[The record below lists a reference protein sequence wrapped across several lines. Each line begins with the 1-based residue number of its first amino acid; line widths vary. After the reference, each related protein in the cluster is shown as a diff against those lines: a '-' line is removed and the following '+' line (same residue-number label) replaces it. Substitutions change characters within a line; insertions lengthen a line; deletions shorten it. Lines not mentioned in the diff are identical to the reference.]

1 MLQLG
6 QALGDGKAQAAALAA
21 PGRIRPD
28 KALRQLGRID
38 GQHLPGDVFQD
49 QGSFRLSRRHGQV
62 DAGAGH
68 GVFAAVAQQIIQ
80 DPPEQAAVGQ
90 DAALLRQRGAQLQI
104 ALGQPLVVFAG
115 GLPQQLD
122 KIRRRQMDRD
132 DAGGGLRGFDQVF
145 RQLFQSGGLALQNAQ
160 IFPCFLGRA
169 SPADS

>member
-1 MLQLG
+1 M
-6 QALGDGKAQAAALAA
+6 A
-21 PGRIRPD
+21 RPRPLPSLLRD
-28 KALRQLGRID
+28 ASARTKALRQLGRID
-38 GQHLPGDVFQD
+38 GQHLPGDIFQA

-104 ALGQPLVVFAG
+104 ALGQPLVVFAS

-145 RQLFQSGGLALQNAQ
+145 RSAFSVGRIGAAERPDIPVLPG
-160 IFPCFLGRA
+160 GRA